1 MYFSEH
7 EMIAEKIRRFLQL
20 DEGSVASQSDD
31 EGNIEVE
38 DVIKSPID
46 ETVDT
51 LTDEVTA
58 PSTVG
63 GVADDKMAALG
74 VHPGTDDLTAPSDTP
89 DVPQSPGNL
98 DVPVGDEDTS
108 SDEGFEYIK
117 KDEITME
124 EEIQTPPEKSDK

>member
-1 MYFSEH
+1 
-7 EMIAEKIRRFLQL
+7 MIADKIRRFLQL
-20 DEGSVASQSDD
+20 DEGTVASHSGD

-46 ETVDT
+46 EKVDT

-63 GVADDKMAALG
+63 GVPDDKMAAVG
-74 VHPGTDDLTAPSDTP
+74 VHPFTDDLTAPSDTP

-98 DVPVGDEDTS
+98 DVPAGDEDTS

-124 EEIQTPPEKSDK
+124 EEIQTPPEKAYK